1 MENKGERE
9 GKSKQPG
16 GLRIISRLT
25 EESGCWGENR
35 RERRGEGEQ
44 REKKRNPGE
53 GVGRRAPWLSIPS
66 HTQPLPPLTLE
77 GGGAFTV
84 RTLDP

>member
-9 GKSKQPG
+9 GRSKQPG

-25 EESGCWGENR
+25 VESGCWGENR

-66 HTQPLPPLTLE
+66 HTQPLPPLTL
-77 GGGAFTV
+77 
-84 RTLDP
+84 